1 MTIGTLAQRAQVP
14 ISTLRFYERRGLLSP
29 AMRTTSG
36 YRRYSENDVRRVRF
50 IRRAAGLGFTLEEL
64 LELLTISANGTV
76 SHEQLVAYGEGKVE
90 ALNAKIEDL
99 ERMKSALQKVLIEGE
114 SRDPSQPCPVISSL
128 G

>member
-29 AMRTTSG
+29 ATRTTSG

-50 IRRAAGLGFTLEEL
+50 IRRAAELGFTLEEL
-64 LELLTISANGTV
+64 LELLTVSTNETM
-76 SHEQLVAYGEGKVE
+76 SHEQLVAYGERKVK
-90 ALNAKIEDL
+90 ALNAKIKDL
-99 ERMKSALQKVLIEGE
+99 ERMKSALQKILIEGA
-114 SRDPSQPCPVISSL
+114 SKDPNQSCPVISSL

>member
-29 AMRTTSG
+29 ATRTASG
-36 YRRYSENDVRRVRF
+36 YRRYSESDVLRVRF
-50 IRRAAGLGFTLEEL
+50 IRRAAELGFTLEEL
-64 LELLTISANGTV
+64 LELLTISTNGTV
-76 SHEQLVAYGEGKVE
+76 SHEELVSYGEGKVE

-99 ERMKSALQKVLIEGE
+99 KRMKSALQKVLVEGE
-114 SRDPSQPCPVISSL
+114 SKDPNLPCPVITSL

>member
-29 AMRTTSG
+29 ATRTTSG

-50 IRRAAGLGFTLEEL
+50 IRRAAELGFTLEEL
-64 LELLTISANGTV
+64 LELLTISTNGTV

-90 ALNAKIEDL
+90 ALNTKIEDL
-99 ERMKSALQKVLIEGE
+99 ERMKRALQKVLIEGE
-114 SRDPSQPCPVISSL
+114 SKDPNQPCPVISSL